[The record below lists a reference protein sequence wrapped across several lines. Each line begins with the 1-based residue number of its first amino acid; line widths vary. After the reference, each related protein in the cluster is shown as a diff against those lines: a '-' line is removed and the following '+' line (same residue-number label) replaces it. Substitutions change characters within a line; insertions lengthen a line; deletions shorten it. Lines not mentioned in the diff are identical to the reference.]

1 MIDIN
6 SLLAEKTMRTGKKFA
21 DELVADTFNLIESDL
36 VTALKN
42 KYTNFDV
49 VPMPDRALSK
59 DNNLLV
65 FIMAKDTFTN
75 EARNK
80 LTDDVMNQLVSVKSK
95 YLYDLKRAKLTS
107 YSKTID
113 TITVA
118 FKELGTVKN
127 MKFRFVV
134 KPGEDVAG
142 FTGFN
147 NVRNSDLT
155 EITPIVLFE
164 LFNQT
169 TDLGRAKLQQIVDN
183 KAVTAQMTSACSTVF
198 DKIRHDSSRT
208 DFAKKYHAAQFDT
221 LFSNL
226 NDLSV
231 YNQKAIEKFI
241 AGVRLY
247 LLLIDTYET
256 DTTAIRSINLEA
268 NKRGYDTVADIAV
281 LTKSRTGEEILDTV
295 PVSIKSYDSVSESVK
310 LKSVAWYRL
319 INNDVTTLRRTEAIP
334 SEYSTDVGVI
344 NASKNILSV
353 IQNNLKN
360 DARTRSILKTMILG
374 KDTSTIVINTSS
386 SNANLIDKLNDQTV
400 DENEFINCELKDKT
414 LKVITQFFT
423 FNIEVRFRSSLPT
436 VDIYCKEISS
446 SVTN

>member
-6 SLLAEKTMRTGKKFA
+6 SFLVEKTMRTDKKFA
-21 DELVADTFNLIESDL
+21 DELIADTFNLIESDL
-36 VTALKN
+36 VTALKDD
-42 KYTNFDV
+42 YTNFDV

-59 DNNLLV
+59 DNNLLIFV
-65 FIMAKDTFTN
+65 MANDTFTN

-80 LTDDVMNQLVSVKSK
+80 LTDDVMNQLVNVKSK

-107 YSKTID
+107 YSKTTD

-118 FKELGTVKN
+118 FNELGSVKN

-142 FTGFN
+142 FAGVN

-169 TDLGRAKLQQIVDN
+169 TDLGRAKLQQLVNN
-183 KAVTAQMTSACSTVF
+183 KVVTAQMTSACSNAF
-198 DKIRHDSSRT
+198 NKIRQDSTRI
-208 DFAKKYHAAQFDT
+208 DFAKKYHTAQFDT

-247 LLLIDTYET
+247 LLLLDTYET
-256 DTTAIRSINLEA
+256 DTTTIRSIKLEA
-268 NKRGYDTVADIAV
+268 NKHGYDTVADIAV
-281 LTKSRTGEEILDTV
+281 LTKNRTGEEMLDTV
-295 PVSIKSYDSVSESVK
+295 PVSIKSYDSDAESVK

-319 INNDVTTLRRTEAIP
+319 INNDVTTVRRTEAIP
-334 SEYSTDVGVI
+334 SQYSTDVGVI
-344 NASKNILSV
+344 NASKNILTT

-374 KDTSTIVINTSS
+374 KDASTIVINTTI
-386 SNANLIDKLNDQTV
+386 SNANLIDKLNDKIIAD
-400 DENEFINCELKDKT
+400 DEFVNCELKDKT

-423 FNIEVRFRSSLPT
+423 FNLVVRFRSSLPT
-436 VDIYCKEISS
+436 VDIYCKENSS
-446 SVTN
+446 SLTN